1 MTVSY
6 VERQQASPEDN
17 AFYDKAEARFEMLLN
32 IFKVFGHTPE
42 LDTVFTDMIMAILK
56 ATRRN
61 DCQYCVV
68 QHETLS
74 KRLGISEEKIND
86 IGDDRY
92 KTSPH
97 FTEAEKALMDLTVQI
112 GIDANRVPKEL
123 WDRLHTHFTEPQIV
137 EAVFTITI
145 YIAVSKFGDAL
156 GVELEPVFSG
166 IQPVLEVIHRGGH
179 GEDRDLFEPELRL
192 LRPREGAAL
201 RPWLC
206 LPRARCGGACRPP
219 EGAAEAFAATALA
232 AADPRRRRAHRR
244 LRGPSAA
251 RGHGPARRRAGCG
264 VAVDRTLER
273 GPKDA

>member
-6 VERQQASPEDN
+6 VEREQATPETL

-42 LDTVFTDMIMAILK
+42 LGAVFTDLVMAILK
-56 ATRRN
+56 DGELEWTTKELIILKATHGN

-92 KTSPH
+92 KASPH

-112 GIDANRVPKEL
+112 GVDANRVSKDL

-156 GVELEPVFSG
+156 GVALEPVFSG
-166 IQPVLEVIHRGGH
+166 IQPILEVSH
-179 GEDRDLFEPELRL
+179 
-192 LRPREGAAL
+192 
-201 RPWLC
+201 
-206 LPRARCGGACRPP
+206 
-219 EGAAEAFAATALA
+219 
-232 AADPRRRRAHRR
+232 
-244 LRGPSAA
+244 
-251 RGHGPARRRAGCG
+251 
-264 VAVDRTLER
+264 
-273 GPKDA
+273 